1 MKNVSPNKSWA
12 AQHFPLLS
20 GAILAPTQ
28 ALTTLPRSSPGIPL
42 KPSNMGK
49 RKPKV
54 IYEPNSLENVSP
66 NHSWAAQ
73 HFPWLSGAI
82 LPPSQALPAP
92 SPKPSRHSHEALAA
106 PLRSVLRRSCPAYSA
121 AIPAL
126 LVASFS
132 NTQAATSQHSPASGH
147 QQTF

>member
-66 NHSWAAQ
+66 NPSWADQ
-73 HFPWLSGAI
+73 HSHGSQKQSCHLLKLSRH
-82 LPPSQALPAP
+82 PPEALPIFPEALSTP
-92 SPKPSRHSHEALAA
+92 LPERSPKVMP
-106 PLRSVLRRSCPAYSA
+106 C
-121 AIPAL
+121 L
-126 LVASFS
+126 LCYLCLPCWL
-132 NTQAATSQHSPASGH
+132 QA
-147 QQTF
+147 